1 MNDCSQINRVC
12 KSSVVAIRILIDVCR
27 LSGLSPFYKDTA
39 RETLLAVQ
47 DGKWTFDSEA
57 FADISNEA
65 RDFVSK
71 LLEKDPK
78 LVFSI
83 EKIAF

>member
-1 MNDCSQINRVC
+1 MNLTFVRLC
-12 KSSVVAIRILIDVCR
+12 VCR
-27 LSGLSPFYKDTA
+27 LSGLSPFYKESA

-47 DGKWTFDSEA
+47 EGRWSFDHEA

-65 RDFVSK
+65 KDFIGK

-78 LVFSI
+78 
-83 EKIAF
+83 